1 VVLKTKDERRGI
13 PAVDGGRPIEYRF
26 GTKGFPRGIPGR
38 WPDPRESLAVLCLLL
53 LYAFS
58 FTLASPVNGLRPTK
72 EFPLEVFD
80 QDSRYIIE
88 ALADGKRFE
97 WNPQHHLL
105 YHASTEY
112 IYGRLVRPHVR
123 HGLRSVYLF
132 LKGFT
137 VLTGAAFLVLLSL
150 LLREAGLE
158 PVPRAVL
165 LSLSGVSVSAWFN
178 FSAFE
183 AHSLGMA
190 GIALYLLALVRWTLH
205 GRFGLR
211 EQFMLGGSLAFLF
224 LCRLDLVRFFAATA
238 LLIPFP
244 PFRADRRRLV
254 AVLAIASLAAGALY
268 LPQASKYLEIPLR
281 DAPETLLQREDDT
294 ERLKSLGTFDNFTAA
309 NLKRMLLATTVGTV
323 IMPTGKEKFREPL
336 EGVSRH
342 PSFAAAL
349 ALYSLLAAYALF
361 RCVRNSVPLSVC
373 ILANWA
379 AGIGL
384 YTWFNPQEPFI
395 WLLEFLP
402 LLALLLGNGLKTG
415 GRVPWILAAAATFAV
430 LVHNTL
436 FFLLP
441 YRG

>member
-1 VVLKTKDERRGI
+1 M
-13 PAVDGGRPIEYRF
+13 
-26 GTKGFPRGIPGR
+26 
-38 WPDPRESLAVLCLLL
+38 
-53 LYAFS
+53 
-58 FTLASPVNGLRPTK
+58 
-72 EFPLEVFD
+72 EVFD
-80 QDSRYIIE
+80 QDSKYIIE
-88 ALADGKRFE
+88 ALADGKRFQ

-112 IYGRLVRPHVR
+112 LYGKLVRPHVR
-123 HGLRSVYLF
+123 HGLRPVYLF

-137 VLTGAAFLVLLSL
+137 VLTGAVFLVLLSL
-150 LLREAGLE
+150 LLRETGLG

-165 LSLSGVSVSAWFN
+165 LLLSGVSVSAWFN

-205 GRFGLR
+205 GRFGLK
-211 EQFMLGGSLAFLF
+211 EQLMLGGSLAFLF
-224 LCRLDLVRFFAATA
+224 LCRLDLARFFAATA
-238 LLIPFP
+238 LLIPFS
-244 PFRADRRRLV
+244 PFRAQWRRLV
-254 AVLAIASLAAGALY
+254 AVLAIASLAAGLIY
-268 LPQASKYLEIPLR
+268 LPLASKYLKVPLR
-281 DAPETLLQREDDT
+281 DAPKILLQREDDT
-294 ERLKSLGTFDNFTAA
+294 ERLKSLGTPENFTSA
-309 NLKRMLLATTVGTV
+309 NLSRMLLATTVGTV
-323 IMPTGKEKFREPL
+323 IMPTGKGKFREPL

-361 RCVRNSVPLSVC
+361 TCVRNSVPLSVC

-379 AGIGL
+379 VGIGL

-402 LLALLLGNGLKTG
+402 LLALFLGNGLKTG
-415 GRVPWILAAAATFAV
+415 GRAAWGLAAATAFLV